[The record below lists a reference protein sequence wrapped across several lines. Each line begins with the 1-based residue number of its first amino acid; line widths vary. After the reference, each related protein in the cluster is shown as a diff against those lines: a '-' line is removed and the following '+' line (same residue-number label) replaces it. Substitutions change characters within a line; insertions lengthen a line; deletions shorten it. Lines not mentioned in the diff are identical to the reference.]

1 MPLVLIRKFW
11 PFTVSG
17 RGCII
22 PGGGAGA
29 SAMAHRMFGS
39 GSSFRVG
46 WRTAGGLVLAG
57 IWFGGGTG
65 RWAGILRGLGTFL
78 VFPNFLGW

>member
-17 RGCII
+17 RGCIV

-57 IWFGGGTG
+57 IWFWRGN
-65 RWAGILRGLGTFL
+65 WA
-78 VFPNFLGW
+78 LGWHSTGFGHIPGVS

>member
-46 WRTAGGLVLAG
+46 WRTAGDLVLAG
-57 IWFGGGTG
+57 
-65 RWAGILRGLGTFL
+65 GLGVGLAFYGVWAHSWCFL
-78 VFPNFLGW
+78 ISWDGES